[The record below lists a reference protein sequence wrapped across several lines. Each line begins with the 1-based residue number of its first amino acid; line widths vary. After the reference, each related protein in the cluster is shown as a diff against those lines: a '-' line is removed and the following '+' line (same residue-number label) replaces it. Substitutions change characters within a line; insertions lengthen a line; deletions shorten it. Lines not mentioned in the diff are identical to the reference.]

1 MPRVS
6 EGYLE
11 ERRLEILDAAA
22 RCFAREGFHRTTM
35 QDIVREA
42 AASPGAIYRYFAS
55 KEDLI
60 AAIASRRHGAELQR
74 VREATGGAD
83 LRSDLRGLVR
93 VFLGLLTAPAERA
106 WRRVTIQL
114 WGEALRN
121 ERVMEVVREGLAE
134 PLRVLAARLR
144 RARDEGRLPEGL
156 DPDAA
161 ARLVVAAFQGL
172 VLQQAWNPRLDVAA
186 CGQALEVLL
195 DAALGAEPWAPR
207 TSGTRR
213 RARRGPA
220 RRG

>member
-22 RCFAREGFHRTTM
+22 RCFARQGFHRTTM

-55 KEDLI
+55 KEELI
-60 AAIASRRHGAELQR
+60 AAIASRRHGAELR
-74 VREATGGAD
+74 LLREATGGAD
-83 LRSDLRGLVR
+83 VRSDLRGLVR
-93 VFLGLLTAPAERA
+93 AFLGLLAPAERA

-121 ERVMEVVREGLAE
+121 ERVMAVVREGLE
-134 PLRVLAARLR
+134 QPLRELAARLR
-144 RARDEGRLPEGL
+144 RARGEGRLPEGL

-161 ARLVVAAFQGL
+161 ARLLAAAFQGL
-172 VLQQAWNPRLDVAA
+172 VLQQAWDPKLDVAA
-186 CGQALEVLL
+186 CGQTLEALL
-195 DAALGAEPWAPR
+195 DAALGAEPRARRCPPR
-207 TSGTRR
+207 GRPARR
-213 RARRGPA
+213 DRARRG
-220 RRG
+220 